1 MADKRYATDFVD
13 DPPEGKTIE
22 KVVKEGYKLDVVV
35 FFPRCFVP
43 ERCPAE
49 RYRGYFLCE
58 DNEEKRCSLTY
69 RQVEGAVCRLGDY
82 ALLTKKRIQA
92 SGLKGKVLVIPG
104 GRQVIDVCL
113 AEGLPR
119 AVVGVAC
126 PPDLKEGREKME
138 KLKIKA
144 FLVPVTKIEYAVKNI
159 KKTTVQ
165 SCYENVVMH
174 GTDAYLQTLDK
185 AIDYVIKEKGL

>member
-1 MADKRYATDFVD
+1 MKTGNYATDFVE
-13 DPPEGKTIE
+13 DPPEGRRIE
-22 KVVKEGYKLDVVV
+22 DVVKEGYVLDLVV

-49 RYRGYFLCE
+49 RYRGYFLCN
-58 DNEEKRCSLTY
+58 DCEEERCLLTY
-69 RQVEGAVCRLGDY
+69 RQAEEVVCRLGEY
-82 ALLTKKRIQA
+82 ALLTKKKLREN
-92 SGLKGKVLVIPG
+92 GLKGKVLVLPG
-104 GRQVIDVCL
+104 GRQAVDVCL

-138 KLKIKA
+138 KLKIKT
-144 FLVPVTKIEYAVKNI
+144 FLVPLTKIEYEVKNL

-174 GTDAYLQTLDK
+174 GTDAYLKTIDK
-185 AIDYVIKEKGL
+185 AIEYVSKFNS